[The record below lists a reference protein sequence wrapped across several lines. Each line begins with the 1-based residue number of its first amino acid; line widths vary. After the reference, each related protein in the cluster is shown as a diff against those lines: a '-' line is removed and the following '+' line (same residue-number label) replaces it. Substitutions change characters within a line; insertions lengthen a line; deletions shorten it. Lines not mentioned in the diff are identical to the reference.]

1 MKTAFQSVQEG
12 EVHIFIHSGTLLTL
26 EKVFRLHHRQSSIDG
41 GHQSYCLWMEE
52 ARGKEDNFGPEDAG
66 NGEGVRKGLEGRRK
80 PFHLTSQVL
89 STPWAIP
96 KEEGRVS
103 FLRRFS
109 NPPVSSVF
117 PFSSSF
123 PPIGSQSHR
132 QMLYSFITWTS
143 SKKKKPPKPN
153 SLGDQSLLG
162 GLL

>member
-52 ARGKEDNFGPEDAG
+52 GRGKEDNFGPEDAG
-66 NGEGVRKGLEGRRK
+66 DGEGVRKGLEGRRK
-80 PFHLTSQVL
+80 PFHLTSQVF

-103 FLRRFS
+103 FLWRFS
-109 NPPVSSVF
+109 SPPVSSGF

-153 SLGDQSLLG
+153 GLGDQSLLG